1 MTTRHLEVFYA
12 IMLCGSL
19 TKAAEMLCISQPAAS
34 KSLKHAEQ
42 RLGFALFERKQSKLF
57 PTKEAHILFEK
68 TQVIYHELN
77 QLKKLANNLSV
88 KPEGKLSIG
97 CIPSLGLSLMPLITA
112 QFMHKNPSIIVD
124 ISTDHTDTLLE
135 RLSICDIDFAITL
148 QQVSMPNI
156 VTIPI
161 AQVPLV
167 YLDNQPQNTPMNLK
181 EIDAARWIH
190 PGTDSLSQLISQ
202 HRQFQPA
209 RLNVQTYH
217 MAAEF
222 VKLSMGCTI
231 SDIFSAENT
240 LPESMI
246 YPIEPALSLDIC
258 LLYRADMTLSTLAT
272 HYQAFLQQ
280 YLVKKTTT
288 LNQKLYPHSL

>member
-34 KSLKHAEQ
+34 KALKHAEQ
-42 RLGFALFERKQSKLF
+42 RLGFPLFERKQSKLF

-68 TQVIYHELN
+68 TQIIYTELN
-77 QLKKLANNLSV
+77 QLKKLANNLST

-97 CIPSLGLSLMPLITA
+97 CVPSLGLNLMPLITA
-112 QFMHKNPSIIVD
+112 QFMHKTPSIVVD
-124 ISTDHTDTLLE
+124 ISTDHTETLLQ
-135 RLSICDIDFAITL
+135 RLAICDIDFAITL
-148 QQVSMPNI
+148 QHVSNPNI
-156 VTIPI
+156 TAIPL
-161 AQVPLV
+161 AKVPIV
-167 YLDNQPQNTPMNLK
+167 YLDNQPQDSPVKLNN
-181 EIDAARWIH
+181 IDSSRWIH
-190 PGTDSLSQLISQ
+190 PGTDSLAQLITQ
-202 HRQFQPA
+202 YRQFQPS

-231 SDIFSAENT
+231 SDIFSAENS

-246 YPIEPALSLDIC
+246 YPIEPALYLDIC
-258 LLYRADMTLSTLAT
+258 LLYRADMPLSTLAH
-272 HYQAFLQQ
+272 HYQSFLKK
-280 YLVKKTTT
+280 YLQKRTKT
-288 LNQKLYPHSL
+288 LNQKLYLDQL